1 MTQIRKII
9 WSVFAAAPLFF
20 SLGCDIFATRDAETP
35 GTSGTQW
42 FVPDLPDKVFINLIN
57 GLKDLTGENYEKSL
71 GDAFVFIP
79 LPADV
84 DKLGSCPFEGWVKT
98 VEAEVTRAILAEASA
113 VEVSFVRQIIRNE
126 SDFVDYRVIYE
137 LTITYKRGGSETF
150 KGVAQFD
157 MQRLGNGWHL
167 IRWTDQEG
175 IEGFATWGY
184 LRGETR
190 GCPG

>member
-1 MTQIRKII
+1 MTPTRKIP
-9 WSVFAAAPLFF
+9 WPVLVAVPLFF
-20 SLGCDIFATRDAETP
+20 SLGCDIFAARDAETP
-35 GTSGTQW
+35 STSGTEW
-42 FVPDLPDKVFINLIN
+42 LPPDLPDKVFSNLTS
-57 GLKDLTGENYEKSL
+57 GLEGLTGANYEKSL
-71 GDAFVFIP
+71 GDAFAFIP

-84 DKLGSCPFEGWVKT
+84 DKLDPCNFEGWGKT
-98 VEAEVTRAILAEASA
+98 VEVEVTQAILTDASA
-113 VEVSFVRQIIRNE
+113 IAVSFVRQIIRNE
-126 SDFVDYRVIYE
+126 SDFVDYRVTYE
-137 LTITYKRGGSETF
+137 LTIDYKRGGSETF

-157 MQRLGNGWHL
+157 MQRLGQGWHL